1 MKEQKTLSGITMNE
15 EEKGKKEETK
25 YMGRILTA
33 AQDRRFSTAMDIW
46 AVILHSS
53 VRYTYFDEEGKKI
66 NGLTAKDLATR
77 LNMTLS
83 SVYHNLKLLRSEE
96 INLLETSEVT
106 DEIAQRKIK
115 QTVYSIPKEYEE
127 EFLELYYSQIE
138 EKGIRKYHKEL
149 SYFNTLKLKGVLSHY
164 SSLLHRD
171 RLLVDEESNK
181 IKDWYSRWLKPLDFE
196 TYGTFPVALFL
207 LEREEVIK
215 IMTAMN
221 KAIDEIFKDKK
232 EDAERGETI
241 SFAYFLFPAYTEEM
255 VQNEWLNREEFEE
268 RVKELKSEP
277 KMSCEEDHETF
288 FKYNM
293 ECPVCGEKQ
302 S

>member
-1 MKEQKTLSGITMNE
+1 MSDEKNGKE
-15 EEKGKKEETK
+15 EETK

-53 VRYTYFDEEGKKI
+53 VRYTYFNEEGKKI

-96 INLLETSEVT
+96 INLLETNEVI
-106 DEIAQRKIK
+106 DETSQRKIK
-115 QTVYSIPKEYEE
+115 QTVYSIPRKYEE
-127 EFLELYYSQIE
+127 EFLELYYYQVE
-138 EKGIRKYHKEL
+138 EKGIKRFHKEL
-149 SYFNTLKLKGVLSHY
+149 SYFNTLKLKGILSHY

-171 RLLVDEESNK
+171 RLLVDEESNR

-196 TYGTFPVALFL
+196 THGTFPVALFL
-207 LEREEVIK
+207 LEKEEVSKVIS
-215 IMTAMN
+215 AMN
-221 KAIDEIFKDKK
+221 KAINEIFK
-232 EDAERGETI
+232 ERGEDEEREETI

-255 VQNEWLNREEFEE
+255 IQNEWLNKEEYEE
-268 RVKELKSEP
+268 RVKELKSQKVE
-277 KMSCEEDHETF
+277 MSCEEDHETF
-288 FKYNM
+288 FKYDM
-293 ECPVCGEKQ
+293 ECPVCGAKRSEK
-302 S
+302 